1 MADNGERELST
12 GQQKLIQTAHQNIEQ
27 LQQMQNQ
34 MRVLIDRTRAVLARL
49 LAEDQPKNG

>member
-1 MADNGERELST
+1 MTDNGEHEFST
-12 GQQKLIQTAHQNIEQ
+12 GQQKLVQTAHQNIEQ

-49 LAEDQPKNG
+49 LAEDQPKDG